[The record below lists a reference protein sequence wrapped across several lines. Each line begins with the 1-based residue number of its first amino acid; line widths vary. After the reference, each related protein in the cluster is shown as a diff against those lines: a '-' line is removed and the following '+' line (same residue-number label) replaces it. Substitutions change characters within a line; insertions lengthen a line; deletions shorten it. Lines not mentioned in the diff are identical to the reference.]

1 MPNNPHT
8 PFRLDDPLQDY
19 KDYPAPTNIDPL
31 VINWKGK
38 IGYGDIISPI
48 SYAAN
53 MADKNRT
60 DVVLRF
66 HWAAEIPE
74 KYKPQDKETI
84 QDWIDFTYNFIKK
97 PRFYTLTIEHVYGSK
112 LPYNH
117 DNYYCPGDEMR
128 WHNMR
133 FGSYGFQY
141 ENTVHDNWKNIT
153 MVTSIKHKQLL
164 HEYDK
169 GKAWKDPLAQTP
181 SGFAWPKVCALIK
194 KRDWNLKYVHYED
207 RMQDVVKTMNTSCG
221 VIGYHGAHMWIA
233 RMLGLPMIVFS
244 EKPLS
249 EKAFPWAIRFKYYS
263 DFHPENIQ
271 EYFQMS
277 LEKREEAISE
287 YKYYLTTPNIHR
299 LRQQRS

>member
-19 KDYPAPTNIDPL
+19 KNYRAPTNIDPL

-53 MADKNRT
+53 IADKNRT

-66 HWAAEIPE
+66 HWDAPGPK
-74 KYKPQDKETI
+74 KYKPEDKETI
-84 QDWIDFTYNFIKK
+84 QDWVEYTYNYIKK
-97 PRFYTLTIEHVYGSK
+97 PRFYNLTIEHVYNSK
-112 LPYNH
+112 LDYNH
-117 DNYYCPGDEMR
+117 DNYDYDRDDMPY
-128 WHNMR
+128 HNMR
-133 FGSYGFQY
+133 FGTYGFNY
-141 ENTVHDNWKNIT
+141 EHYSHDNFKNVA

-164 HEYDK
+164 HEYDPH
-169 GKAWKDPLAQTP
+169 KAWKDPLGQTP

-194 KRDWNLKYVHYED
+194 KRGWNLKYVHYED
-207 RMQDVVKTMNTSCG
+207 KMDDVVKKLNMSCG
-221 VIGYHGAHMWIA
+221 VIGYHGAHMWVA

-244 EKPLS
+244 EKELS
-249 EKAFPWAIRFKYYS
+249 ERAFPWAIRFKYYS
-263 DFHPENIQ
+263 DFHPENID
-271 EYFQMS
+271 EYFAMS
-277 LEKREEAISE
+277 IQKREEAIRE
-287 YKYYLTTPNIHR
+287 YKYYLTHPNIHR